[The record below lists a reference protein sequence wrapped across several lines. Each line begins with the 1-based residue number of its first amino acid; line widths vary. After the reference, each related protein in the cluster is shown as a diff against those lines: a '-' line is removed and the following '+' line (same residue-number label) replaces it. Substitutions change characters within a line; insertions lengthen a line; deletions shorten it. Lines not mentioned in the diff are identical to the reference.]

1 MKIMHLIIGVCGG
14 RDFQVETIDAREKF
28 RQLGVQYTT
37 QNKAH
42 KQLSVDLALNWLT
55 ESGIEDVSPRPLTD
69 YDKKDDIS
77 DAINQLRGWLIT
89 H

>member
-1 MKIMHLIIGVCGG
+1 V
-14 RDFQVETIDAREKF
+14 IDAREKF
-28 RQLGVQYTT
+28 RALDVSYTT

-42 KQLSVDLALNWLT
+42 KQLSVDLALNWLI
-55 ESGIEDVSPRPLTD
+55 ESGVQDVSNRVLLE
-69 YDKKDDIS
+69 YDKRDDIS